1 MFKNGIVLTGSIAS
15 GKSTTCNLLKL
26 YGFTIID
33 ADKIAHETLNQQSSA
48 IASLFGKEFVENGV
62 VNRKR
67 LGQKIFNDK
76 EAKRELEK
84 LLHPLIKKEI
94 IDRSQKIEKK
104 GVPYI
109 IDIPLFFETKNYD
122 IEKVAV
128 VYAPKKIILERLI
141 KREGMSEEEAKKR
154 IEMQIDIEEK
164 RKLATFVIDNSSD
177 LKDLQKEVEEFVEKI
192 YKK

>member
-1 MFKNGIVLTGSIAS
+1 MFENGIVLTGSIAS
-15 GKSTTCNLLKL
+15 GKSTVSNLLKL

-33 ADKIAHETLNQQSSA
+33 ADKIAHEILNQQSSA
-48 IASLFGKEFVENGV
+48 IASLFGREFVENGV

-94 IDRSQKIEKK
+94 INRSQKIEKK

-128 VYAPKKIILERLI
+128 VYAPKEIILERLI

-164 RKLATFVIDNSSD
+164 RKLATFLIDNSSD
-177 LKDLQKEVEEFVEKI
+177 LKDLQKEVEKFVEKI